1 MCAKSVFRKVINYEE
16 ARDLLEQMQ
25 KSKGR
30 LLTGFRDLDTLTGG
44 LINGGLT
51 VIGSRPGMG
60 SSSLALSIA
69 NQLSTQMQG
78 TIAIFS
84 PQMRDTEVAVRLLQ
98 AGLSLEAYRLFDG
111 SVNGRE
117 ATEAFRKLMEVRRA
131 KIQIIRSTSPS
142 LEEIAWHCQ
151 GIPDLRLVIVD
162 NIAYISNV
170 PCIPDD
176 GKAYPPERVPTEQ
189 VIHALKQLALNV
201 GIPVI
206 CTTYLHRRLERRK
219 NKRPRLSDLKWI
231 SLPEENADQIIFLY
245 RDHYYNYES
254 DDIAECIVAKNPQGN
269 TGTAFLWWISE
280 TGAFAD
286 L

>member
-30 LLTGFRDLDTLTGG
+30 LLTGFRDLDALTGG

-51 VIGSRPGMG
+51 VIGSRPAMG
-60 SSSLALSIA
+60 RSALALDIA
-69 NQLSTQMQG
+69 NKVSTQMQG

-84 PQMRDTEVAVRLLQ
+84 PQLSDKEVSVRLLEG
-98 AGLSLEAYRLFDG
+98 GLSLEAKRLFDG
-111 SVNGRE
+111 SINGAE
-117 ATEAFRKLMEVRRA
+117 AVETFRKFMEARHA
-131 KIQIIRSTSPS
+131 KIQIIRSTSPC
-142 LEEIAWHCQ
+142 LEDIIWLCQEIS
-151 GIPDLRLVIVD
+151 DLRLVIVD
-162 NIAYISNV
+162 NIEYISV
-170 PCIPDD
+170 PITQND
-176 GKAYPPERVPTEQ
+176 GTWCGLERESMDQIIRT
-189 VIHALKQLALNV
+189 LKQLAQDEGV
-201 GIPVI
+201 PVI

-231 SLPEENADQIIFLY
+231 DLPAEFADQIVFLY

-254 DDIAECIVAKNPQGN
+254 DDLAECIVAKNSQGD
-269 TGTAFLWWISE
+269 TGTAFLWWIGE